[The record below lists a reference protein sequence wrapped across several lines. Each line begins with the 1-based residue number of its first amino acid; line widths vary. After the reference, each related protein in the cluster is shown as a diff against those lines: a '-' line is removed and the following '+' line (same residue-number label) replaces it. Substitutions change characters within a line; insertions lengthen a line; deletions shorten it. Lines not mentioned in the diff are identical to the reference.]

1 MRCLMHGIHVVGAI
15 TALSICSQIPDSIWN
30 LTWEAFVIFRFDYWI
45 MWFSIRIHLHR
56 RVHTHTNS
64 QFLPLSLS
72 LLHRRFLLT
81 VCPWA
86 VLIKLMQTSLT
97 ERTKQLTLQHRGNA
111 GPNDREAVVMQM
123 RSSWERGRPPGSLGR
138 GPANGSLM

>member
-1 MRCLMHGIHVVGAI
+1 MQRVMHGIHVAGAI
-15 TALSICSQIPDSIWN
+15 TILSICSQIPDSIWS
-30 LTWEAFVIFRFDYWI
+30 LTWEVFVIFRFDYWI
-45 MWFSIRIHLHR
+45 MWFSNRIHLHK
-56 RVHTHTNS
+56 RVHIHTNS
-64 QFLPLSLS
+64 LSLS
-72 LLHRRFLLT
+72 SLSLTCCRFLLT

-97 ERTKQLTLQHRGNA
+97 ERTKQLTLQRCGNA
-111 GPNDREAVVMQM
+111 GPNNREAVVMQM